1 MDDKLTLL
9 PDLAAPPK
17 VRQKRAPKHDFHDGQ
32 GKVFAH
38 HHDNGGGWVADT
50 AYVAP
55 SVKVS
60 RHAEVFNFAKV
71 YNECKIEGRSRIYGR
86 ARLHDQVQV
95 TGQSNVCDHSVI
107 TNETLISGR
116 VIVSGHARVFGNSRL
131 DGRVDVSGE
140 AMLIDTTAR
149 NLGTNVYQFIGGTAI
164 LKAATVLRFSR
175 VRGSATVIGGTIDCA
190 SVRGT
195 AIIQNSRIET
205 YLPDHAR
212 LAVFGSL
219 PEHRAAAENLT
230 EDVLLCVS
238 GGLVLASELRAS
250 PMLVEQNCHIVR
262 CYLYLMHGLALPEA
276 WRNVFNNPAFFV
288 DLHVSSWERLL
299 DHHRT
304 GPQTG
309 APHSAL
315 PAIPQTGTA
324 PVLAAAL
331 GGQRRILRLE

>member
-9 PDLAAPPK
+9 PDLATPPK
-17 VRQKRAPKHDFHDGQ
+17 VRQKRAPKHDFRDGQ

-55 SVKVS
+55 TVKVA
-60 RHAEVFNFAKV
+60 RHSEVFNFAKV
-71 YNECKIEGRSRIYGR
+71 YNECKIEGRSRVYGR

-95 TGQSNVCDHSVI
+95 TGQSSVCDHSIV
-107 TNETLISGR
+107 TNTTHISGR
-116 VIVSGHARVFGNSRL
+116 VIVSGHTRVVGNSRL

-149 NLGTNVYQFIGGTAI
+149 NIHTNVYQFISGTAI

-175 VRGSATVIGGTIDCA
+175 VSGNATVIGGTIDCA

-195 AIIQNSRIET
+195 AIVQNSRIET
-205 YLPDHAR
+205 YLPAHAST
-212 LAVFGSL
+212 AVFEQSTEATL
-219 PEHRAAAENLT
+219 AAANLS
-230 EDVLLCVS
+230 DNVLLCVS

-250 PMLVEQNCHIVR
+250 PMSVEQNCHIVR
-262 CYLYLMHGLALPEA
+262 CYMYLMHGLPMPEA
-276 WRNVFNNPAFFV
+276 WRNVFNTPAFFV
-288 DLHVSSWERLL
+288 DLHISSWDRLL
-299 DHHRT
+299 EHHRT

-315 PAIPQTGTA
+315 PAIPQTGAA